1 MTVPG
6 QGFGSKEKMLKNLCN
21 MKTIS
26 ELIKATRNLQERV
39 QNLEERL
46 KIQVEINQVL
56 IDLLRADKPIIVDA
70 IEETKTEN

>member
-1 MTVPG
+1 
-6 QGFGSKEKMLKNLCN
+6 